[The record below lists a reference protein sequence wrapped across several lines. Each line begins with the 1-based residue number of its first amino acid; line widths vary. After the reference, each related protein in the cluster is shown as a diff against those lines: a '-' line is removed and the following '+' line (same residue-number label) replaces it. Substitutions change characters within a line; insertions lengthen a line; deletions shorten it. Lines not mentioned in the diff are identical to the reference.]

1 MASPTVNYTIER
13 GEHWERL
20 IVPKDRRTRRRRV
33 PTEAAASLRIATGD
47 NAGDYVIPTDITSE
61 GAVLLTLTAAQTE
74 WLAVGTYAWD
84 MVVTVS
90 TSALLTSTPLRE
102 TVVVKGTLTVTEY
115 DNITPMDSDGA
126 GTALTAVA

>member
-1 MASPTVNYTIER
+1 M
-13 GEHWERL
+13 
-20 IVPKDRRTRRRRV
+20 
-33 PTEAAASLRIATGD
+33 
-47 NAGDYVIPTDITSE
+47 
-61 GAVLLTLTAAQTE
+61 TLTAAQTE
-74 WLAVGTYAWD
+74 WLPVGSHAWD
-84 MVVTVS
+84 AVVTVS